1 MITKGKPVKNPGHT
15 HFKQQRR
22 M

>member
-1 MITKGKPVKNPGHT
+1 MITKVKPVKNPGHT